1 MIDALV
7 YPTARD
13 AAAGCAQ
20 AIADAVNEALEQRG
34 AARIALSGGSTP
46 LLMFEA
52 MRTLDAGWA
61 LTDWFWVDERCV
73 PPDHELSNYSAAARH
88 LLEPLNVPAARIHRV
103 RGELPPAEAAL
114 RYEEEILA
122 AFGGEFPVFDVLQM
136 GLGADAHTAS
146 LFPGEPLIES
156 RDGVAAAV
164 FVEKIA
170 QWRVTLLPGV
180 LFEARARFV
189 LATGADKADPLR
201 RITRDDL
208 NPLRL
213 PGQLLLAPLAPSRF
227 FVDEAAA
234 VGIEQC

>member
-13 AAAGCAQ
+13 AAEGCAQ
-20 AIADAVNEALEQRG
+20 AIGAAIAEALEQRG
-34 AARIALSGGSTP
+34 VARIAVSGGSTP
-46 LLMFEA
+46 LMMFEA
-52 MRTLDAGWA
+52 MRALDVDWA
-61 LTDWFWVDERCV
+61 RADWFWVDERCV
-73 PPDHELSNYSAAARH
+73 PPGHELSNYGLAARH

-103 RGELPPAEAAL
+103 RGELPPAEAAA

-122 AFGGEFPVFDVLQM
+122 AFGGEFPAFDVLQM

-156 RDGVAAAV
+156 REGVAAAV
-164 FVEKIA
+164 YAAKVE

-189 LATGADKADPLR
+189 LATGADKAEPLR

-208 NPLRL
+208 DPLRL